1 MLNTIYTF
9 VFNYLYYMQWC
20 IWKHFKLKTQLL
32 KREHKIMAQKQPK
45 QIWKITAK
53 KMGLNIYKKNG

>member
-1 MLNTIYTF
+1 MLRIIYTSCLIIYIISS
-9 VFNYLYYMQWC
+9 VYLE
-20 IWKHFKLKTQLL
+20 HFKLKTQLL

-53 KMGLNIYKKNG
+53 KMGLNIYSKK